1 MAESLYIRFPDDSEL
16 VEWVAVD
23 EQGRLA
29 GSVGRGPLE
38 AAAQAAGGR
47 RVVLLLPGL
56 DVVLASVELPAGSAT
71 RMRQMVPFALE
82 ESLAHDVEKLFFAV
96 GPRSTAGVVPVA
108 VIAHE
113 RLSRYLERLRA
124 AGLDAQAAYSD
135 AEGVP
140 ESAATLTLIVEQGR
154 IYGRRPEQPPFVLEE
169 LALADVLELLQAGKQ
184 DATDLN
190 HLIVYAD
197 QQAAERCREELA
209 PLRER
214 LASIGLKLL
223 ADGATGRFAATLA
236 QRSGTNLLQGPYG
249 QKADWLALLQP
260 WRVAAALMLAIGLLA
275 LAGQA
280 VQYVGLQRADQ
291 ALTAELLE
299 RCQQLFSTS
308 AVGSCQNEV
317 MRLLEAAGESPTG
330 LTPASFLAAVS
341 AVAGA
346 RPGGTRI
353 EALSYRN
360 RVMDLQ
366 LIVPDVPTVD
376 EFARRIS
383 DGRRFEARIQST
395 SSGNDGVESRV
406 QIVSAQP

>member
-1 MAESLYIRFPDDSEL
+1 MAESLYIRFADDSEF
-16 VEWVAVD
+16 VEWVALD
-23 EQGRLA
+23 EQGRLT
-29 GSVGRGPLE
+29 GSVGRGSLD
-38 AAAQAAGGR
+38 AAAQAAGER
-47 RVVLLLPGL
+47 PVVLLLPGM
-56 DVVLASVELPAGSAT
+56 DVVLSRVELPAGSAT
-71 RMRQMVPFALE
+71 RMRQMVPYALE

-96 GPRSTAGVVPVA
+96 GPRSPAGLVPVA

-113 RLSRYLERLRA
+113 RLSRCLERLRA
-124 AGLDAQAAYSD
+124 AGLNAQAAYSD

-140 ESAATLTLIVEQGR
+140 ESAATLTLVVERGR
-154 IYGRRPEQPPFVLEE
+154 IYGRRPDQPPFVLEE
-169 LALADVLELLQAGKQ
+169 LALADVLDLLQGGQQ
-184 DATDLN
+184 DAADLS

-214 LASIGLKLL
+214 LASTDLKLL
-223 ADGATGRFAATLA
+223 ADGATGRLAATLA
-236 QRSGTNLLQGPYG
+236 QRPGTNLLQGPYS
-249 QKADWLALLQP
+249 QKADWFALLQP

-280 VQYVGLQRADQ
+280 VEYVSLQRADQ

-299 RCQQLFSTS
+299 RCEQLLSTS
-308 AVGSCQNEV
+308 GVRSCENEV
-317 MRLLEAAGESPTG
+317 MRLLEAAGESPAG
-330 LTPASFLAAVS
+330 TPANFLAAVS

-366 LIVPDVPTVD
+366 LIVPDVPMAD

-383 DGRRFEARIQST
+383 EGRRFEARIQST
-395 SSGNDGVESRV
+395 SSGNDGVETRV
-406 QIVSAQP
+406 QIVGAPQ